1 MARMIPAHPR
11 ADASRRNH
19 AIFEVFRTEL
29 SDQWTAI
36 HGAAWV
42 ARVGR
47 DGTLHDGQVD
57 WVLAH
62 RDYGIL
68 ALNLIEGGLLCD
80 PSAQSWTVPGP
91 DGVLRRIADPYA
103 SARTSSVALVGKLG
117 EHPQALP
124 SQPSHGYGVLIPDAL
139 VPPRGFAAHASADI
153 TIDRQGFSRLA
164 ESVVQ
169 LAQRWAIKAPA
180 TGNAPTR
187 WWWQALEDLFLAP
200 REARTLLNQ
209 RLADDHAAM
218 VALSPQQFGVLDLL
232 GRVRRQTVYG
242 PAGTGKTL
250 LAMPKARLLARQ
262 GMRVLLT
269 CYNKALGQHMRQ
281 AMADEPGVTT
291 AHFHEACYEVGGLD
305 RSKVKAPQ
313 GPDAAVRLFFD
324 AELPQRMQQA
334 GQQNGPAFDAVI
346 VDEAQDFLA
355 SYWRA
360 LDAWLINPEQAVR
373 YLFYDDAQ
381 RLRPDAAPVPGA
393 DQALVLTTNW
403 RNTQAIHAHLA
414 LVEPAMASARCL
426 APPGV
431 AVQHELGR
439 PNPGRALKRVLQR
452 LCGEG
457 GVKPADVVVLT
468 GRSSKQSIYRDFEE
482 VLKPWRLR
490 VGDSDGQILLTSI
503 QAFKGMEAPVV
514 VLTELDHLT
523 SAEARVLHYVGASRA
538 TALLVIMDDAEVT
551 P

>member
-11 ADASRRNH
+11 AGASRRTT
-19 AIFEVFRTEL
+19 AIFEALRGDL
-29 SDQWTAI
+29 GDQWTVI

-47 DGTLHDGQVD
+47 DGSLHDGEAD

-62 RDYGIL
+62 RDIGIL
-68 ALNLIEGGLLCD
+68 VLHLVEGGLLCD
-80 PSAQSWTVPGP
+80 PSASSWSVPGG
-91 DGVLRRIADPYA
+91 DGGPRRIPDPYA
-103 SARTSSVALVGKLG
+103 AARTSARALLAKLA

-124 SQPSHGYGVLIPDAL
+124 SQPSLGYGVLLPDAL
-139 VPPRGFAAHASADI
+139 VPPRGFAAHAGADI
-153 TIDRQGFSRLA
+153 TIDRQGFARLA
-164 ESVVQ
+164 EAVAA
-169 LAQRWAIKAPA
+169 LAERWSSRAPA

-200 REARTLLNQ
+200 REARPLLHQ
-209 RLADDHAAM
+209 RLAEDRAAM
-218 VALSPQQFGVLDLL
+218 IALSPQQFAVLEMLS
-232 GRVRRQTVYG
+232 RVRRQTVYG

-250 LAMPKARLLARQ
+250 LAMHKARLLARQ

-281 AMADEPGVTT
+281 ALADEPRVTA

-305 RSKVKAPQ
+305 RAQLKAPA
-313 GPDAAVRLFFD
+313 GPDAAVRQFFD
-324 AELPQRMQQA
+324 VELPQRMWQA
-334 GQQNGPAFDAVI
+334 GQQRGAAFDALI
-346 VDEAQDFLA
+346 VDEAQDFLG

-360 LDAWLINPEQAVR
+360 LDAWLVEPERAVR

-414 LVEPAMASARCL
+414 AIEPAMADARCL
-426 APPGV
+426 APPGL
-431 AVQHELGR
+431 AVQHEPGR
-439 PNPGRALKRVLQR
+439 PNPGRALRRVLQR
-452 LCGEG
+452 LCAEG
-457 GVKPADVVVLT
+457 GVAPSDVVVLT
-468 GRSSKQSIYRDFEE
+468 GRSGRQSIYRDFEE
-482 VLKPWRLR
+482 VLRPWTLR
-490 VGDSDGQILLTSI
+490 FGDSDGQILVRSI

-538 TALLVIMDDAEVT
+538 TSLLVIMDDAEVA